1 MPQKFRLSKQCKLIK
16 RSKTKDHPKRHRDC
30 ANLFDPSSGIHPIT
44 DHPHHYKKVGRHVV
58 TQSNAYQQGY
68 KEWQDF
74 FDGSPL
80 TSF

>member
-16 RSKTKDHPKRHRDC
+16 RSKTTDHPKRHRDC

-44 DHPHHYKKVGRHVV
+44 DHLHHYKDCKKLVGTSPFVNPS
-58 TQSNAYQQGY
+58 QAYQQGY

-74 FDGSPL
+74 F
-80 TSF
+80 